1 VNNSLFDFFISGEEN
16 QVFPGSPLWEFPL
29 SGGNIG
35 FASHIHS
42 EYTTKDSGFT
52 IGDYFLA
59 SSMFLSKN
67 DFLILKS
74 GLVIICDISVQTDQ
88 ICRITLF
95 LEKHGAFYR
104 PLKIQVGLTEHRIYL
119 FVLNGAVS
127 KPGLLLIEKEYQL
140 ISGLNKIY
148 LKRYLPQV
156 FGVDVIKTDKG
167 SIGIYLGEW
176 FDGFKVFHV
185 TKDQGARQVVI
196 WESDGKRHYI
206 SETST
211 LPIYQEISR
220 ILTYYYDI
228 ETIEQ
233 IFPWHHAAGDF
244 IVRQEDGKVH
254 VRLITIRSYDLL
266 TPFGTNEADKKKHIL
281 PSMLFFFL
289 NMTLRMRLDRIN
301 GTGRMVMLGEQMVSS
316 TIDGFLSALDEKS
329 LDYDYGDLRSIF
341 IEFFRQFNL
350 EQIMGLLENILEY
363 CHLDPSEIEVT
374 TGNFES
380 HCKFLHSIF
389 KKVKNKPFLLTC

>member
-1 VNNSLFDFFISGEEN
+1 MSGEN
-16 QVFPGSPLWEFPL
+16 T
-29 SGGNIG
+29 G

-59 SSMFLSKN
+59 SSMFLSEN
-67 DFLILKS
+67 DFSILKS
-74 GLVIICDISVQTDQ
+74 GLEIIYDISVQTDQ
-88 ICRITLF
+88 ICKITLF
-95 LEKHGAFYR
+95 LEKHGAFYH
-104 PLKIQVGLTEHRIYL
+104 PLKIQVALTEYRIYL

-127 KPGLLLIEKEYQL
+127 KPGLSLIEKEYQL

-167 SIGIYLGEW
+167 SIGFFLGEW
-176 FDGFKVFHV
+176 FDGFKEFHV
-185 TKDQGARQVVI
+185 TKDQGRKQISI

-206 SETST
+206 SETSA

-228 ETIEQ
+228 KTFDQ

-254 VRLITIRSYDLL
+254 IRLITIRGYGSL
-266 TPFGTNEADKKKHIL
+266 TPFGTNEANKKKHIL
-281 PSMLFFFL
+281 PSLLFFFL
-289 NMTLRMRLDRIN
+289 NLTLRMRLDRIN

-350 EQIMGLLENILEY
+350 EQIMGLLENILES
-363 CHLDPSEIEVT
+363 CHLDPSEIEVI
-374 TGNFES
+374 TGKFES

-389 KKVKNKPFLLTC
+389 KNV

>member
-1 VNNSLFDFFISGEEN
+1 MDSRLFCFFISGEEN
-16 QVFPGSPLWEFPL
+16 QVFPGSRLWQFPL
-29 SGGNIG
+29 SGKNPD
-35 FASHIHS
+35 FL
-42 EYTTKDSGFT
+42 TDSLSDHKTHDSIIT

-59 SSMFLSKN
+59 SSMFLSEN
-67 DFLILKS
+67 DFSILKS
-74 GLVIICDISVQTDQ
+74 GLEIVSNISVQSDQ
-88 ICRITLF
+88 ICKITLF
-95 LEKHGAFYR
+95 LEKHGAFYH
-104 PLKIQVGLTEHRIYL
+104 PLKIQVALTEHRICL

-167 SIGIYLGEW
+167 SIGFFLGEW
-176 FDGFKVFHV
+176 FDGFKEFHV
-185 TKDQGARQVVI
+185 IKDQGRKQISI

-206 SETST
+206 SETSA

-228 ETIEQ
+228 ESFEQ

-254 VRLITIRSYDLL
+254 VRLITIRGYSSV

-281 PSMLFFFL
+281 PSLLFFFL
-289 NMTLRMRLDRIN
+289 NMTLRVRLDRIN

-374 TGNFES
+374 TGNFQS

-389 KKVKNKPFLLTC
+389 KNV

>member
-1 VNNSLFDFFISGEEN
+1 MDSRLFCFFISGEEN
-16 QVFPGSPLWEFPL
+16 QVFPGSGLWQFPL
-29 SGGNIG
+29 SGKTPD
-35 FASHIHS
+35 FL
-42 EYTTKDSGFT
+42 TDSLSDHKTCDSIIT

-59 SSMFLSKN
+59 SSMFLSEN
-67 DFLILKS
+67 AFSILKS
-74 GLVIICDISVQTDQ
+74 GLKIVYDISVQTDQ
-88 ICRITLF
+88 ICKVTLF
-95 LEKHGAFYR
+95 LEKHGAFYH
-104 PLKIQVGLTEHRIYL
+104 PLKIQVALTEHRICL

-127 KPGLLLIEKEYQL
+127 KQGLLLIEKEYQL

-167 SIGIYLGEW
+167 RIGFFLGEW
-176 FDGFKVFHV
+176 FDGFKEFHV
-185 TKDQGARQVVI
+185 TKDQDIKQISI
-196 WESDGKRHYI
+196 WESDGKRNYI
-206 SETST
+206 PETSA

-228 ETIEQ
+228 ESFEQ

-254 VRLITIRSYDLL
+254 VRLITIRGYSSV

-281 PSMLFFFL
+281 PSLLFFFL

-329 LDYDYGDLRSIF
+329 LDYDYGDLRLIF

-350 EQIMGLLENILEY
+350 EQIMGLLENILED

-380 HCKFLHSIF
+380 HCKLLHSIF
-389 KKVKNKPFLLTC
+389 KNV

>member
-1 VNNSLFDFFISGEEN
+1 MDNSLFYFFISGEEN
-16 QVFPGSPLWEFPL
+16 QVFPGSRLWKIPL
-29 SGGNIG
+29 SVENTG

-67 DFLILKS
+67 DFSILKS
-74 GLVIICDISVQTDQ
+74 GLEIICDISVQTDQ

-95 LEKHGAFYR
+95 LEKHGAFYH
-104 PLKIQVGLTEHRIYL
+104 PLKIQVALTEHRIYL

-156 FGVDVIKTDKG
+156 FGADVIKTDKG
-167 SIGIYLGEW
+167 SIGFFLGEW
-176 FDGFKVFHV
+176 LDGFKEFHA
-185 TKDQGARQVVI
+185 TEDQGRKQISI
-196 WESDGKRHYI
+196 WESDGKQHYI
-206 SETST
+206 SETNA
-211 LPIYQEISR
+211 LPVYQEISR

-228 ETIEQ
+228 ETFQQ

-244 IVRQEDGKVH
+244 IIRQEDGKIH
-254 VRLITIRSYDLL
+254 VRLITIRGYGSL

-281 PSMLFFFL
+281 PSLLFFFL
-289 NMTLRMRLDRIN
+289 NMTLRIRLDRLN
-301 GTGRMVMLGEQMVSS
+301 GISRMVMLDKQIINS
-316 TIDGFLSALDEKS
+316 TIEGFLSALDEKS
-329 LDYDYGDLRSIF
+329 LIYDFGDLRSIF

-350 EQIMGLLENILEY
+350 EQIRGLLENILEDCY
-363 CHLDPSEIEVT
+363 PDKSEIAIIEE
-374 TGNFES
+374 NFES

-389 KKVKNKPFLLTC
+389 KNV